1 MLKPR
6 PGAAVVTGA
15 GAVGLSAVMAARL
28 SPATRIIAVDRMS
41 TRLEL
46 AEQLGATHTI
56 DTDLTEAL
64 KELTGGRGVDGI
76 VETTGA
82 VPVLRAGIDAL
93 ALRGTA
99 VIVGAPAFGTEVGID
114 VNHMIGGR
122 TVTGLTL
129 GDSET
134 QTLIPVLVD
143 LVTSGQMPLDQMI
156 RHYSFEEIR
165 QAVSDVTSGE
175 TIKPVLRF

>member
-1 MLKPR
+1 
-6 PGAAVVTGA
+6 
-15 GAVGLSAVMAARL
+15 
-28 SPATRIIAVDRMS
+28 MS
-41 TRLEL
+41 TASWRPP
-46 AEQLGATHTI
+46 APC
-56 DTDLTEAL
+56 
-64 KELTGGRGVDGI
+64 R
-76 VETTGA
+76 
-82 VPVLRAGIDAL
+82 RAGLDAL

-134 QTLIPVLVD
+134 QTLIPALFD

-156 RHYSFEEIR
+156 RHYPFEEIR

-175 TIKPVLRF
+175 TIKPVLPPPIGRGPAIAFVDSDGAIRADDHGASGE